1 MGCDDGGQR
10 ERPQSVQ
17 KIRRPRNPSSNRN
30 LQILGGYLTES
41 ATTHSNILEE
51 SLTELE
57 CTAFIEVLHEDY
69 PCTQVLVLQHGN
81 VQPEMLVRACRNIFS
96 AQPGSRTVHVIGEL
110 AVKQSA

>member
-1 MGCDDGGQR
+1 MVSGN
-10 ERPQSVQ
+10 ESVL
-17 KIRRPRNPSSNRN
+17 ITRFRVDTLRSAGYRTLYAETLGRAVALLSSFQPD
-30 LQILGGYLTES
+30 LV
-41 ATTHSNILEE
+41 ILEE
-51 SLTELE
+51 SLTERE